1 MPKKRRYRASP
12 SKDEVN
18 VKAIKMMSPPGW
30 RLLGSD
36 EVPLIGTVPKDYLC
50 YGDIKNKN
58 SVGFIAKKSRMEST
72 TGLDCVTEE
81 IISKIGDL
89 LPLEMAQSKL
99 ARLSKTDIRFLSKD
113 FKKRDQEELIHGTE
127 IAAKFFDAF
136 IGAPD
141 LHAMNWGV
149 LASHESSQY
158 AVVRFSPVFDTAR
171 GLFREISDRDLK
183 EKIEKQGKS
192 GFIEQYANRSKP
204 ILSIDNSVDLNHFDL
219 IKRIF
224 DENKFN
230 DQDAL
235 LTIFKAVNIC
245 DIKHMLQLKFR
256 RIITQFRMGLICN
269 LLTYRIDRI
278 SKDLQL

>member
-1 MPKKRRYRASP
+1 M
-12 SKDEVN
+12 
-18 VKAIKMMSPPGW
+18 
-30 RLLGSD
+30 
-36 EVPLIGTVPKDYLC
+36 
-50 YGDIKNKN
+50 
-58 SVGFIAKKSRMEST
+58 GFIAKKGRMKST
-72 TGLDCVTEE
+72 NGLDCVTEE

-99 ARLSKTDIRFLSKD
+99 VRLSKADIRFLSKD
-113 FKKRDQEELIHGTE
+113 FKKRDQEELIHGIE
-127 IAAKFFDAF
+127 IAAKYFDATTDDVETAFQLNEKPEEKRFYSLSNVMNFFDGVFKNQAEQLRRDFIKMVAFDAF

-141 LHAMNWGV
+141 RHAMNWGV

-204 ILSIDNSVDLNHFDL
+204 ILSIDNNVDLNHFNL

-235 LTIFKAVNIC
+235 LTIFNAVNIC

-256 RIITQFRMGLICN
+256 RIITQFRMGLICD

>member
-1 MPKKRRYRASP
+1 
-12 SKDEVN
+12 
-18 VKAIKMMSPPGW
+18 
-30 RLLGSD
+30 
-36 EVPLIGTVPKDYLC
+36 
-50 YGDIKNKN
+50 
-58 SVGFIAKKSRMEST
+58 
-72 TGLDCVTEE
+72 
-81 IISKIGDL
+81 
-89 LPLEMAQSKL
+89 
-99 ARLSKTDIRFLSKD
+99 
-113 FKKRDQEELIHGTE
+113 
-127 IAAKFFDAF
+127 
-136 IGAPD
+136 
-141 LHAMNWGV
+141 MNWGV
-149 LASHESSQY
+149 LASHEPSQY
-158 AVVRFSPVFDTAR
+158 AVRFSPVFDTAR

-192 GFIEQYANRSKP
+192 GFIEQYANKSKP

>member
-1 MPKKRRYRASP
+1 MGSKLRQNIFDATTDDVETAFQLNEKPEEKRFYSL
-12 SKDEVN
+12 SN
-18 VKAIKMMSPPGW
+18 VMNFFDGVFKNQAEQLRRDFIKM
-30 RLLGSD
+30 
-36 EVPLIGTVPKDYLC
+36 V
-50 YGDIKNKN
+50 
-58 SVGFIAKKSRMEST
+58 A
-72 TGLDCVTEE
+72 
-81 IISKIGDL
+81 
-89 LPLEMAQSKL
+89 
-99 ARLSKTDIRFLSKD
+99 
-113 FKKRDQEELIHGTE
+113 
-127 IAAKFFDAF
+127 FDAF

-141 LHAMNWGV
+141 RHAMNWGV
-149 LASHESSQY
+149 LASHESSRY
-158 AVVRFSPVFDTAR
+158 AVRFSPVFDTAR

-204 ILSIDNSVDLNHFDL
+204 ILSIDNNVDLNHFNL

-235 LTIFKAVNIC
+235 LTIFNAVNIC

-256 RIITQFRMGLICN
+256 RIITQFRMGLICD